1 MKLRL
6 ALSLSLSVLL
16 LFGSDAI
23 ASEKVLY
30 IFQGGSDGSRPNG
43 PLVSDASGN
52 LYGTTLY
59 GGSDRCP
66 MGCGTVFELS
76 LDEHDGWTE
85 TVLYRF
91 TGGTDGQNPYGG
103 LLLDGQ
109 GNLYGTTLGAG
120 GSCAPRCGSAFELSP
135 GTERWTIT
143 VLHAFKGGKDGGDLV
158 GGLSADSAGNLYG
171 SSLRF
176 GPKGSGTTFRL
187 SRSGNG
193 WALKTLRAF
202 GDDQHG
208 SSPQGPLIVNPA
220 GTTIY
225 GAASYGGS
233 DGYGLIYSL
242 TLNSEGQW
250 TEKLP
255 HVFPGGKGGGNPI
268 FGLSTDSAGNL
279 YGIATNTAKNLNL
292 VYQLSST
299 SQGKWMERTI
309 YRFNYLSSGQPDS
322 AGGNVFVDQAGD
334 VFGFGGGGSGGKGT
348 IYKLSQPGGK
358 WTETLLYSFVGTSGG
373 VLPWGPP
380 IMDGDGNL
388 YGVTVEGGSGCS
400 GDGCGVV
407 FEFTP

>member
-1 MKLRL
+1 MKRCI
-6 ALSLSLSVLL
+6 ALFFSLSVL

-30 IFQGGSDGSRPNG
+30 MFQGGTDGSRPNG

-59 GGSDRCP
+59 GGSDQCP

-76 LDEHDGWTE
+76 SDGHGGWTE

-91 TGGTDGQNPYGG
+91 KGGADGQSPNGG
-103 LLLDGQ
+103 LILDSQ
-109 GNLYGTTLGAG
+109 GNLYGTTGGAV
-120 GSCAPRCGSAFELSP
+120 CPPACGSAFELSP
-135 GTERWTIT
+135 GGGVWSLAA
-143 VLHAFKGGKDGGDLV
+143 LHTFRGKKDGGGPV
-158 GGLSADSAGNLYG
+158 GGLAADAAGNLYG
-171 SSLRF
+171 VTVRF
-176 GPKGSGTTFRL
+176 GPKGHGTTFQL
-187 SRSGNG
+187 SHLSNG
-193 WALKTLRAF
+193 WVLKTLHAF
-202 GDDQHG
+202 AYDEHG

-225 GAASYGGS
+225 ATASYGGS
-233 DGYGLIYSL
+233 DGYGLVYSL

-250 TEKLP
+250 IEKLP